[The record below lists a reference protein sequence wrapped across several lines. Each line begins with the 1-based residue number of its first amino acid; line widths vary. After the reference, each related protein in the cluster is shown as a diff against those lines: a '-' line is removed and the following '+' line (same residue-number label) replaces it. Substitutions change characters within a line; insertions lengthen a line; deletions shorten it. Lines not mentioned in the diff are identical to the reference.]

1 VGEVGL
7 ETWALERRVWPLEAG
22 CDSFPWLLPM
32 VSVKA
37 APKRL
42 IAVRCRP
49 CALGYGGYR
58 GALAS
63 GWW

>member
-37 APKRL
+37 RAGVE
-42 IAVRCRP
+42 VRMQRP
-49 CALGYGGYR
+49 AARAGRAMRAGGR
-58 GALAS
+58 RPNG
-63 GWW
+63 